1 MSLRYEV
8 TMQTHIHTKSPLR
21 IGLVGA
27 TAAATIAAL
36 VAFTVPAH
44 ASSNPGFVLYSAQGY
59 DHAAVS
65 AFNATNPGFTVTLND
80 NSTGPLLE
88 QIQAEGNNPKWGV
101 LWVDGATAFAQLDTE
116 GKLLKHSVPKVS
128 FNPLGKAN
136 VPTDGSYTPTGLTIT
151 GALCY
156 NSAKV
161 KASQLPTTWAQ
172 LSESKYSGALGMND
186 PSQSGPTFPLIAGVM
201 DQTGKYQSGSTD
213 NAVADGK
220 KFFGNLAKNGLLV
233 SSTNGPTLG
242 AMEQGSI
249 SMAIVQSSAC
259 YGDELNGTFPA
270 IRVKYLN
277 YSIALPSAIGID
289 AKQPVIV
296 RDDAK
301 KFVAWVMSS
310 AGQKVMQTGDPQGD
324 SLFWPVLNNESPANK
339 IIPPL
344 STTNA
349 ITINPYVWG
358 PLESTVNTW
367 FDKTVVPA

>member
-1 MSLRYEV
+1 MNLHISKSGALR
-8 TMQTHIHTKSPLR
+8 KRL
-21 IGLVGA
+21 
-27 TAAATIAAL
+27 AL
-36 VAFTVPAH
+36 VALAGTVASLPVVISAGFDAG
-44 ASSNPGFVLYSAQGY
+44 ASSNPGFALYAAEGY
-59 DHAAVS
+59 DAAAVK

-101 LWVDGATAFAQLDTE
+101 LWVDGATAFAQLDNE
-116 GKLLKHSVPKVS
+116 GKLLKHSVPKVT
-128 FNPLGKAN
+128 FNSLGQAN
-136 VPTDGSYTPTGLTIT
+136 VPADGSYTPTGLTGT

-156 NSAKV
+156 NSAAV
-161 KASQLPTTWAQ
+161 KANQLPSTWAQ
-172 LSESKYSGALGMND
+172 LAESKYASVLGMND

-201 DQTGKYQSGSTD
+201 DQMGKYQSGSTAA
-213 NAVADGK
+213 AVADGK
-220 KFFGNLAKNGLLV
+220 KFFSDLAKGGMLV

-249 SMAIVQSSAC
+249 NMAIVQSSAC
-259 YGDELNGTFPA
+259 YGDELNGSFPA

-289 AKQPVIV
+289 GKQPAIV

-301 KFVAWVMSS
+301 KFVDWVMSS

-324 SLFWPVLNNESPANK
+324 SLFWPVLKGENPANK
-339 IIPPL
+339 VIPPL
-344 STTNA
+344 SSA
-349 ITINPYVWG
+349 HAFTISPYVWG

-367 FDKTVVPA
+367 FDSTVVPK